1 MPQASRIPDPGGSS
15 GRYVFVY
22 GTLRKGGS
30 NDITRL
36 APAPVRVGAARI
48 AGTLFDLGAYPGLL
62 LQGEGPV
69 VGEVYAISAE
79 LEQRLDEIEEVEP
92 QPSGEYDKR
101 WLWIDVGSCRLHC
114 LVYEITQDRL
124 AHAPVIGSGDWMAH
138 QKGEAGQAG
147 SGTLAQYP
155 FPSEN

>member
-36 APAPVRVGAARI
+36 APTPVWVGNACI

-79 LEQRLDEIEEVEP
+79 LEQRLDEIEEVAP

-101 WLWIDVGSCRLHC
+101 WLWINAEGSRLLC
-114 LVYEITQDRL
+114 LVYEMAAGRL
-124 AHAPVIGSGDWMAH
+124 EHAAVIGRGDWMAH
-138 QKGEAGQAG
+138 QNGGPGQAG
-147 SGTLAQYP
+147 YGELT
-155 FPSEN
+155 